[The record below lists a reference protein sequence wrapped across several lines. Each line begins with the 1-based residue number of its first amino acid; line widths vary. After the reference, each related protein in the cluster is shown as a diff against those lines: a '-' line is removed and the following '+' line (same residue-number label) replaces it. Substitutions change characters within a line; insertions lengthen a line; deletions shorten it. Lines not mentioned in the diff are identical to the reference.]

1 MYHSLGLY
9 EEVENMITKM
19 VGVEA
24 TQMLESEKEID
35 LSKVSESCK
44 GLKYRQT
51 WKELIHHEIE
61 VHRKEQL
68 QKINENAN
76 EECEL

>member
-51 WKELIHHEIE
+51 
-61 VHRKEQL
+61 
-68 QKINENAN
+68 
-76 EECEL
+76 